1 MSEAFDGT
9 NAGAAPGQ
17 AYFVI
22 DANDQ
27 LYFDSDSAT
36 PGYTVIA
43 GVQDGAFAGPTIIL
57 NPP

>member
-1 MSEAFDGT
+1 MHS
-9 NAGAAPGQ
+9 Q

-27 LYFDSDSAT
+27 LYFDSDRTT

-43 GVQDGAFAGPTIIL
+43 GVQDGAFAGAGTPTINLL
-57 NPP
+57 NPL